1 MAEALSDASYAMAL
15 YGSGHRRLMDAA
27 SGRQSAVTSTLTFR
41 ANATVEPT
49 FLLLLGDITPAFAP
63 RDAIVTSVS
72 NQGAGFG

>member
-1 MAEALSDASYAMAL
+1 
-15 YGSGHRRLMDAA
+15 MDKNDIDRTTAQQQKHFRIVHIHA
-27 SGRQSAVTSTLTFR
+27 KFTRMLTAGTRSTLGR
-41 ANATVEPT
+41 TVELT